1 MPSRRNRKQSDVPSV
16 TPMDVILAQ
25 HLAISYY
32 NQCRHIMLAQFI
44 EFTRRFYLGIG
55 TLNGG
60 VQNVTST
67 RPPTPIEA
75 FFARYPEYPY
85 DQSTETMFQF
95 WEMSSQFGWG
105 ETVERE
111 SLDDLRDAIAQQF
124 NDIYGAD
131 VNDLQ
136 AWQRLCGL
144 VGDGNIPDNIA
155 ACRAVIRRVHVN
167 ICDLVDYPAT
177 TIPPPVFFTECAL
190 AKYSRE
196 SGKIFPRKNAY
207 SGGLLRFLLRH
218 IFHPT
223 HDRGISSDNGRTS
236 GSG

>member
-1 MPSRRNRKQSDVPSV
+1 MADLAVCATNSSWSKKVSWHLCSIVCSTMPSRRNRKQSGVPSI
-16 TPMDVILAQ
+16 TPMDIILAQ
-25 HLAISYY
+25 
-32 NQCRHIMLAQFI
+32 QHIMLAQ
-44 EFTRRFYLGIG
+44 FYLGIG

-60 VQNVTST
+60 VQNVPST

-85 DQSTETMFQF
+85 DQSRETMSQF

-105 ETVERE
+105 KNVERE
-111 SLDDLRDAIAQQF
+111 SLGDLRDAIAQQF

-167 ICDLVDYPAT
+167 M
-177 TIPPPVFFTECAL
+177 
-190 AKYSRE
+190 
-196 SGKIFPRKNAY
+196 
-207 SGGLLRFLLRH
+207 H

-223 HDRGISSDNGRTS
+223 HDRGIGPYDGRTS

>member
-1 MPSRRNRKQSDVPSV
+1 MG
-16 TPMDVILAQ
+16 VIFAQCLA
-25 HLAISYY
+25 ASYY

-44 EFTRRFYLGIG
+44 ELTRRFYLGIG

-60 VQNVTST
+60 VQNVFST

-85 DQSTETMFQF
+85 DLSRETMSQF
-95 WEMSSQFGWG
+95 REMSSQFGWG
-105 ETVERE
+105 KCERLE
-111 SLDDLRDAIAQQF
+111 ALDDLRDAIAQQF

-131 VNDLQ
+131 VKDLQ

-144 VGDGNIPDNIA
+144 VGDGNIPDSIE

-167 ICDLVDYPAT
+167 IWDLVDYPAT
-177 TIPPPVFFTECAL
+177 TVPPPVFFTEDAL
-190 AKYSRE
+190 AEYSRG
-196 SGKIFPRKNAY
+196 SYKIFPKKNAY
-207 SGGLLRFLLRH
+207 AGGLLKFLLRH
-218 IFHPT
+218 ILNPS
-223 HDRGISSDNGRTS
+223 HDRRISSGNGRGS